1 MKIICNQKIL
11 AHKISIVQKAINGK
25 TTLELL
31 KGILLTAKEGT
42 LNLTGYDLEIGID
55 THIQAEIVEE
65 GEIVINARLFG
76 DIIRKLPDTFV
87 EIETDSDN
95 NVYINCLNSRF
106 KIKGDSA
113 KEYPQIPDVN
123 AGMEIFNNRFSFI
136 CE

>member
-1 MKIICNQKIL
+1 M
-11 AHKISIVQKAINGK
+11 
-25 TTLELL
+25 
-31 KGILLTAKEGT
+31 LLTAKEGT

-106 KIKGDSA
+106 KIKG
-113 KEYPQIPDVN
+113 
-123 AGMEIFNNRFSFI
+123 FSMLNI
-136 CE
+136 QDYQM